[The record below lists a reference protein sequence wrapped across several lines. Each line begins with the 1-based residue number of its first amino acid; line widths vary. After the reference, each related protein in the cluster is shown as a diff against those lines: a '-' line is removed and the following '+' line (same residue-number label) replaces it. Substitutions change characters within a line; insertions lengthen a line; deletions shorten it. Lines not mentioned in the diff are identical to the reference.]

1 MNIAIN
7 SKVKHIP
14 TGHIVKIKS
23 FTKVFIQGIIIDPAY
38 PDWYSDVSTKVR
50 ISECGTYIEP
60 PKEKSAY
67 EIMKERSMESAKKLS
82 STPKDI
88 GQHILWLKMAVID
101 RVEKIENLKDP
112 EICTFRSRGEDG
124 KFGFTEQYV
133 NLLMHYAYEAGKQ
146 NATDRLTRHF
156 TESTTAM
163 KNAIDSIVNA
173 LDDNGLLPENENY

>member
-1 MNIAIN
+1 MEILTD

-14 TGHIVKIKS
+14 TGNIIKIKS
-23 FTKVFIQGIIIDPAY
+23 FTKVFIQGIIIDPKH
-38 PDWYSDVSTKVR
+38 PDWYSYESTKVR
-50 ISECGTYIEP
+50 ISECETYVEP

-67 EIMKERSMESAKKLS
+67 ELMKERSMESAKKLS

-112 EICTFRSRGEDG
+112 AICTFRSRGEDG

-146 NATDRLTRHF
+146 NATNDLTKSY
-156 TESTTAM
+156 ENSVSSM
-163 KNAIDSIVNA
+163 KKA
-173 LDDNGLLPENENY
+173 LDKIKDALDEADWIDYSDAY